1 MLVHLQDT
9 GTQTSNDGKTS
20 QNGQFAGI
28 RAAYR
33 TSGERD
39 KYQKVAA
46 PNKTNWHIDVTQEMK

>member
-1 MLVHLQDT
+1 MLVHLQDI

-33 TSGERD
+33 KPGERD
-39 KYQKVAA
+39 KSQKVAA
-46 PNKTNWHIDVTQEMK
+46 SNKIN